1 MTILPNGALF
11 FDNLGELTYNLLNT
25 IGLSINS
32 SGYVYDQDTKIVIQ
46 DAGRVIKASVDD
58 NLPCYAG
65 QGEVVLDVLGNIRL
79 MTTLFGYAMD
89 KATAYNEFSS
99 ISQYIEDL
107 PGTKSTALCI
117 KMTDG
122 SVRQS
127 RFYNNKCLKYVD
139 AIFAIDDTMVDLSN
153 FDSLE

>member
-1 MTILPNGALF
+1 MTILPNGALI
-11 FDNLGELTYNLLNT
+11 FDDLGELTYNLLNT

-32 SGYVYDQDTKIVIQ
+32 SGYIYDQDTKIVIQ
-46 DAGRVIKASVDD
+46 DAGRVIKASVDV
-58 NLPCYAG
+58 NMPCYAG
-65 QGEVVLDVLGNIRL
+65 QGEVVFDILGNIRL

-89 KATAYNEFSS
+89 KAAAYNGFDS

-122 SVRQS
+122 SIKHS
-127 RFYNNKCLKYVD
+127 GFYNNKCLKYVA
-139 AIFAIDDTMVDLSN
+139 AIFIIDDNLVDLSN
-153 FDSLE
+153 FDTIE